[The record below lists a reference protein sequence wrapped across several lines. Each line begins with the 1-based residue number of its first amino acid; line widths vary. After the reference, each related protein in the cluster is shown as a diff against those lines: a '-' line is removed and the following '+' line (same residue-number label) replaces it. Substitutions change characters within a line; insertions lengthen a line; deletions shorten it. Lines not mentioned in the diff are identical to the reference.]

1 MKKLLLC
8 VFAAFSIIACNSGKK
23 TDMETADVTASEMAS
38 TSADTVTSKIIKTA
52 DMRFRV
58 KDVQSTKEK
67 LSAAIRAEG
76 GTLTEFNLE
85 SIVRREE
92 KVKYSADSLLQ
103 LTSFTREGTVVA
115 QVPSA
120 QLDEFTDKVVKL
132 AAFVDRQS
140 LKLDDQSLQYLSNNL
155 KNQNKAAAVAQ
166 MNANAAKK
174 GKDIATTQNIK
185 DAAVDA
191 RINNMGIDK
200 ALKYSTITLSFYQ
213 DNTVS
218 RFVVE
223 NDELSDFRPAF
234 WSRMVLNIVNGW
246 SIFME
251 FILLIANLWVWVL
264 LGIAGYFL
272 YRHLKR
278 RALQK

>member
-8 VFAAFSIIACNSGKK
+8 AFAAVSIIACNSNKESK
-23 TDMETADVTASEMAS
+23 MDSADVSANEIAV
-38 TSADTVTSKIIKTA
+38 TSADTAASKIVKTA

-76 GTLTEFNLE
+76 GTLMEFNVE
-85 SIVRREE
+85 SVVRREE

-103 LTSFTREGTVVA
+103 LTSYTREGTVVA

-155 KNQNKAAAVAQ
+155 KNQNKAAAVGQ

-174 GKDIATTQNIK
+174 SKDIATTQDIK
-185 DAAVDA
+185 DAAVDS
-191 RINNMGIDK
+191 RIHNMYIDK
-200 ALKYSTITLSFYQ
+200 AVKYSTITLSFYQ

-218 RFVVE
+218 RSVVE

-234 WSRMVLNIVNGW
+234 WSRMTLNIANGW

-251 FILLIANLWVWVL
+251 FILLLANLWVWIL

-272 YRHLKR
+272 YRQLTKK
-278 RALQK
+278 ALQK

>member
-8 VFAAFSIIACNSGKK
+8 VFAAFSIIACNSEKK
-23 TDMETADVTASEMAS
+23 TDMENADVTASEMAT
-38 TSADTVTSKIIKTA
+38 TSADTITSKIIKTA

-85 SIVRREE
+85 SVVRREE

-200 ALKYSTITLSFYQ
+200 AVKYSTITLSFYQ

-264 LGIAGYFL
+264 LGIAGYFF
-272 YRHLKR
+272 YRHLTRK
-278 RALQK
+278 ALQK